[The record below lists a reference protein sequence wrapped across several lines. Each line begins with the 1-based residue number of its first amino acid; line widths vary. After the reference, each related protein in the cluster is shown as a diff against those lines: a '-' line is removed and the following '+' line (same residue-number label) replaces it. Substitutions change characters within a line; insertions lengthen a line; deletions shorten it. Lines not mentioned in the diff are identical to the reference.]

1 MKKIANLGVYL
12 IPFLNNFIILDFYI
26 YPELYEKTGYG
37 MVYYF
42 LLGSILSFILG
53 FFSF

>member
-26 YPELYEKTGYG
+26 YPELYEKTGYAAIRQRSEQTG
-37 MVYYF
+37 
-42 LLGSILSFILG
+42 
-53 FFSF
+53 

>member
-26 YPELYEKTGYG
+26 YPELYEKQA
-37 MVYYF
+37 MEWC
-42 LLGSILSFILG
+42 II
-53 FFSF
+53 FF